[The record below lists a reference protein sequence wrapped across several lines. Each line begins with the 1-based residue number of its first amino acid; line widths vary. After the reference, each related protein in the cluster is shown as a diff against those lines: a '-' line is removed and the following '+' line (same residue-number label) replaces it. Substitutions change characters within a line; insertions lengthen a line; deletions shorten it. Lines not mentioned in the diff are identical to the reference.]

1 MSKLVITLKSNCAL
15 NAEDTVSFGIS
26 IPVLRAQNKRDFY
39 RFNSA
44 VMEPWD
50 GPALVSFTD
59 GRFIGATLDRN
70 GLRPG
75 RYYLTKSGR
84 VVGTCTY
91 MLCDG
96 LLTRVAHHIVNG
108 SSNWPSGLALNQGF
122 DPPMVT
128 KTGLVAGCLAHR
140 LRNRCDVQN
149 CPYGLALDQGAAP
162 ARVHF

>member
-1 MSKLVITLKSNCAL
+1 MTSRPKTFPAH
-15 NAEDTVSFGIS
+15 
-26 IPVLRAQNKRDFY
+26 AQQAKKDFY

-84 VVGTCTY
+84 VVCLSLPNSNIKPLTI
-91 MLCDG
+91 DPR
-96 LLTRVAHHIVNG
+96 LLH
-108 SSNWPSGLALNQGF
+108 P
-122 DPPMVT
+122 
-128 KTGLVAGCLAHR
+128 
-140 LRNRCDVQN
+140 
-149 CPYGLALDQGAAP
+149 
-162 ARVHF
+162 

>member
-1 MSKLVITLKSNCAL
+1 MCQSVQ
-15 NAEDTVSFGIS
+15 G
-26 IPVLRAQNKRDFY
+26 LRAGACVQNKRDFY

-84 VVGTCTY
+84 VVGCRAHPGIHRDPQ
-91 MLCDG
+91 MLCHSDP
-96 LLTRVAHHIVNG
+96 LTQQEVA
-108 SSNWPSGLALNQGF
+108 A
-122 DPPMVT
+122 
-128 KTGLVAGCLAHR
+128 
-140 LRNRCDVQN
+140 
-149 CPYGLALDQGAAP
+149 
-162 ARVHF
+162 

>member
-1 MSKLVITLKSNCAL
+1 MTFGAL
-15 NAEDTVSFGIS
+15 TAKGTVSFGIS
-26 IPVLRAQNKRDFY
+26 MPVSRAQNKRDFY

-84 VVGTCTY
+84 VVGCCAHETCTPQ
-91 MLCDG
+91 
-96 LLTRVAHHIVNG
+96 RV
-108 SSNWPSGLALNQGF
+108 
-122 DPPMVT
+122 
-128 KTGLVAGCLAHR
+128 
-140 LRNRCDVQN
+140 
-149 CPYGLALDQGAAP
+149 
-162 ARVHF
+162 

>member
-1 MSKLVITLKSNCAL
+1 MLMSL
-15 NAEDTVSFGIS
+15 NLCT
-26 IPVLRAQNKRDFY
+26 QNKRDFY

-84 VVGTCTY
+84 VVICPSAGS
-91 MLCDG
+91 LFKFHQ
-96 LLTRVAHHIVNG
+96 LLN
-108 SSNWPSGLALNQGF
+108 
-122 DPPMVT
+122 
-128 KTGLVAGCLAHR
+128 LV
-140 LRNRCDVQN
+140 
-149 CPYGLALDQGAAP
+149 
-162 ARVHF
+162 

>member
-1 MSKLVITLKSNCAL
+1 MAISMLVMR
-15 NAEDTVSFGIS
+15 V
-26 IPVLRAQNKRDFY
+26 QNKRDFY

-84 VVGTCTY
+84 VVG
-91 MLCDG
+91 
-96 LLTRVAHHIVNG
+96 
-108 SSNWPSGLALNQGF
+108 
-122 DPPMVT
+122 
-128 KTGLVAGCLAHR
+128 CL
-140 LRNRCDVQN
+140 LRNYANVCRF
-149 CPYGLALDQGAAP
+149 PELTKLP
-162 ARVHF
+162 